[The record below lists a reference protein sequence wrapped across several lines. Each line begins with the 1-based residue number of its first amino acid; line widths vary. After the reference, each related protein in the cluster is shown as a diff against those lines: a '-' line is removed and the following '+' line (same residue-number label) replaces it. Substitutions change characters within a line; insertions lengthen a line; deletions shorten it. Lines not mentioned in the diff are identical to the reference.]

1 MFIVTLT
8 YTAPLARIDAYLEA
22 HRAWLGE
29 QYARGLFLMSGRK
42 EPRDGGIII
51 AHAASRAELEAV
63 LRDDPFA
70 QAGVATYA
78 ITEFVPTMTA
88 EALSAWRA
96 A

>member
-8 YTAPLARIDAYLEA
+8 YTAPLERIDTYLEA

-42 EPRDGGIII
+42 EPRDGGIIV
-51 AHAASRAELEAV
+51 AHAASRAELDSV
-63 LRDDPFA
+63 LRDDPFH
-70 QAGVATYA
+70 QADLARYD

-88 EALSAWRA
+88 EALAAFRA
-96 A
+96 G